1 LNKVEGLTVRIE
13 KKLTEYVK
21 VFIRNDTQKI
31 FRILSDAFVEFI
43 FKDFFEVV
51 VSINNKLI
59 IFLRLV
65 LKIHFDRGVSL
76 GNILDILVR
85 KSNCRFN

>member
-1 LNKVEGLTVRIE
+1 MNKVEGLTVRIE